1 MMRKSQNDRVRRAG
15 YSTPLLKVFS
25 CGKDLIVTSEN
36 AKETGFEWD
45 GEVWTK
51 NVDESTVWN

>member
-15 YSTPLLKVFS
+15 YSTPLLKVFPA
-25 CGKDLIVTSEN
+25 GKDLIVTSEN

-45 GEVWTK
+45 GEAWTK